1 MIQNWAKWRRGY
13 EYYNQAA
20 WLPFQ
25 VRDPISRELRD
36 AELKSFLYQGDFNP
50 TDNIEVMYNGRKFAT
65 LKSDS
70 GNHYAIKRNIIDSP
84 PLGVIDRVDSN
95 FEAVTDI
102 YHPDHKYFKDLHDH
116 HEIRAHSQSF
126 HPLMLRMVGDR
137 VSDGFTSATLNYV
150 LNENT
155 SSSALP
161 RQVTPQTSDAV
172 KGGGGDRQ
180 AAREQTGD
188 GC

>member
-1 MIQNWAKWRRGY
+1 MPRKAKNNFDGKGFKGFEKADKVGKIKAPGTYPFDRRYGSSITRTVIEKYDLDSNWAKWRRGY

-84 PLGVIDRVDSN
+84 PPWC
-95 FEAVTDI
+95 
-102 YHPDHKYFKDLHDH
+102 Y
-116 HEIRAHSQSF
+116 
-126 HPLMLRMVGDR
+126 
-137 VSDGFTSATLNYV
+137 
-150 LNENT
+150 
-155 SSSALP
+155 
-161 RQVTPQTSDAV
+161 
-172 KGGGGDRQ
+172 
-180 AAREQTGD
+180 
-188 GC
+188 